1 MLMSGW
7 RAPAAAAA
15 SRHATRIAESAA
27 PATPPARRR
36 VRHTCHAAC
45 VTESAAPA
53 TPPKDVA
60 RYRHAAWPQGS
71 ERGPELGVCGA
82 RSAGVAVAPG
92 EGVRQGR

>member
-15 SRHATRIAESAA
+15 SRHATRVA
-27 PATPPARRR
+27 
-36 VRHTCHAAC
+36 
-45 VTESAAPA
+45 ESAAPA

-60 RYRHAAWPQGS
+60 RYRHTAWPQGS

>member
-15 SRHATRIAESAA
+15 SRHATRVA
-27 PATPPARRR
+27 
-36 VRHTCHAAC
+36 
-45 VTESAAPA
+45 ESAAPA

>member
-15 SRHATRIAESAA
+15 SRHATRVPSPRA
-27 PATPPARRR
+27 
-36 VRHTCHAAC
+36 CHAAH
-45 VTESAAPA
+45 VAESAAPA